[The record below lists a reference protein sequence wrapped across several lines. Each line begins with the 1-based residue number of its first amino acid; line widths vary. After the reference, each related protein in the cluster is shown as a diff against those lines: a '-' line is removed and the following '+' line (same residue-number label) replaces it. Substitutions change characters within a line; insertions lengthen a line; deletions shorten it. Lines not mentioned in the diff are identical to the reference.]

1 MINRN
6 ENRIGHSGTAILFV
20 LCFFLVFMFHHSS
33 KNSGVTCAF
42 QYQITN
48 LYSFAVPSKD
58 VPQLSSLQG
67 FVSQF
72 EASNVKQ
79 FSEQF
84 RLLSDN
90 KLITQRIILFQ
101 KVEILIKPDILNGFD
116 YHHLVLYSDNLLH
129 LG

>member
-6 ENRIGHSGTAILFV
+6 ENRIGHSGTAVLFV
-20 LCFFLVFMFHHSS
+20 LCFFLVFMFHNHTKDSAVTGSFRFQKSS
-33 KNSGVTCAF
+33 L
-42 QYQITN
+42 Q
-48 LYSFAVPSKD
+48 LFAVPSKD

-72 EASNVKQ
+72 DASNVKQ
-79 FSEQF
+79 FSEQL

-90 KLITQRIILFQ
+90 ILITQRIILFQ